1 MKKLMFRILVLLVL
15 TVATFFVGDTTTK
28 ARMPSCGGEMFTSM
42 YGCDSALGAS
52 VSDHF
57 NVQNTPNTCHSQA
70 ATACYGDPNPSSCES
85 TQYAACMSAVA
96 SSYNNRYNTYG
107 NCLSTI
113 LGAQTEPCT
122 HAPDYCPEAYSRRDI
137 CDYDYV
143 NNHND
148 FSAWQMCIDAI
159 PNKSMCLGFN

>member
-1 MKKLMFRILVLLVL
+1 MTKLFQRLGILAILI
-15 TVATFFVGDTTTK
+15 TAAFFIGNTTK
-28 ARMPSCGGEMFTSM
+28 AKTPGCGGEMFTSM
-42 YGCDSALGAS
+42 YACDSALGAA
-52 VSDHF
+52 VSDHY
-57 NVQNTPNTCHSQA
+57 NVQNTPNTCSAQA
-70 ATACYGDPNPSSCES
+70 AAACTSDPNPTACQSA
-85 TQYAACMSAVA
+85 QYSACMSAVA
-96 SSYNNRYNTYG
+96 TAYSNRYSTYG
-107 NCLSTI
+107 SCLTTI

-122 HAPDYCPEAYSRRDI
+122 HAPDYCPEAYSRRDA